1 MAYKGKILRNQVT
14 GQDIIFL
21 QTSKDTGG
29 SLLEMKSVYN
39 SRSKE
44 PIAHYHP
51 FQEEDFIVLEGEL
64 TVRMNN
70 HTRIYR
76 MGESFHIPRGTIHSM
91 WNASAVVTAIN
102 WQVRPAMQTEYL
114 LETSA
119 GLAADGKTSAEG
131 KPSLLQIALIGNRY
145 ASVFRLA
152 KPPYLLQR
160 IIFSLLTPFAR
171 LAGHKSVYPQYF
183 D

>member
-21 QTSKDTGG
+21 QISKDTGG

-39 SRSKE
+39 NRSKE
-44 PIAHYHP
+44 PISHYHP
-51 FQEEDFIVLEGEL
+51 YQEEDFLVLEGEL
-64 TVRMNN
+64 TVCMNN
-70 HTRIYR
+70 RTRIYR
-76 MGESFHIPRGTIHSM
+76 AGESFHIPRGTIHSM
-91 WNASAVVTAIN
+91 WNASEGITAMN
-102 WQVRPAMQTEYL
+102 WQVRPALQTEYL
-114 LETSA
+114 LETST

-131 KPSLLQIALIGNRY
+131 KPALLQIALIGNRY

-160 IIFSLLTPFAR
+160 IIFTLLTPFAKI
-171 LAGHKSVYPQYF
+171 AGYKSVYPQYF